1 MIPSHFPVPVA
12 WAVLPAGLAHPVL
25 ARCRAPRGPPWFAAM
40 TMTPTRFRECLDD
53 IGWSLR
59 KLARRLHCDD
69 GTVRQFG
76 SGRRPI
82 PANLATWLEHL
93 AAAHRTLPAELREV
107 AHAMECDQGK
117 YARNP
122 RGTRPITDGE
132 AALLRAVAGA
142 HAAALLPDAWGA
154 GRIGRETTG
163 TGPASGSA

>member
-1 MIPSHFPVPVA
+1 MIPSHLPVPVA
-12 WAVLPAGLAHPVL
+12 WAVLPASLADPVL

-59 KLARRLHCDD
+59 KLARRLRCDD

-82 PANLATWLEHL
+82 PANLAIWLDHL
-93 AAAHRTLPAELREV
+93 AAAHRTLPAELREI

-117 YARNP
+117 YVRNP
-122 RGTRPITDGE
+122 RGTRPISDGE
-132 AALLRAVAGA
+132 ATLLRAVAGA
-142 HAAALLPDAWGA
+142 HAAAPLPDAWEA
-154 GRIGRETTG
+154 GRIGREAAG
-163 TGPASGSA
+163 IGPASGST

>member
-1 MIPSHFPVPVA
+1 MA
-12 WAVLPAGLAHPVL
+12 
-25 ARCRAPRGPPWFAAM
+25 
-40 TMTPTRFRECLDD
+40 MTPTRFHECLDN
-53 IGWSLR
+53 IGWSKR
-59 KLARRLHCDD
+59 KLARRLRCDD

-122 RGTRPITDGE
+122 RGTRPITDGK

-142 HAAALLPDAWGA
+142 HAAAPLPAEWVA
-154 GRIGRETTG
+154 GRMAREATG

>member
-1 MIPSHFPVPVA
+1 MYPSHLPVPVVRA
-12 WAVLPAGLAHPVL
+12 APPAGLAHPGL
-25 ARCRAPRGPPWFAAM
+25 ARCRAQPGPAWFVAM

-59 KLARRLHCDD
+59 KLARRLRCDD

-76 SGRRPI
+76 SGRRLI

-93 AAAHRTLPAELREV
+93 AATHRTLPAELREV

-122 RGTRPITDGE
+122 RGTRPISDGE

-142 HAAALLPDAWGA
+142 HAAAALPDAWGV
-154 GRIGRETTG
+154 GRMGREATG

>member
-1 MIPSHFPVPVA
+1 MIPLHIPVPVA
-12 WAVLPAGLAHPVL
+12 WAVLPASLAHSVL
-25 ARCRAPRGPPWFAAM
+25 ARCRAPRGPPWCAAM

-59 KLARRLHCDD
+59 KLARRLRCDD

-93 AAAHRTLPAELREV
+93 AAAHRTLPAELWEV

-142 HAAALLPDAWGA
+142 HAAAVLPDSWGA
-154 GRIGRETTG
+154 GRMEREATG